1 MPFQFYTDTSGPQH
15 LVVLI
20 FIYFSISVKE
30 SWVLKRIDGWRQV
43 SSWSTNYKIRSP
55 HTYIKSTSI
64 ILLFLR
70 SNNFLVPFSSIF
82 SAFCHVVILGF
93 HLINCRVVFCF
104 CRFFFCFISRRT
116 WGYSYYY
123 TFSFS
128 NRKKSEQVQ
137 KGLPRRLFLCILAG
151 VMRFKE
157 KCP

>member
-70 SNNFLVPFSSIF
+70 SNNFLVPFRRYSQHFVMSLLSWVFISSIVELF
-82 SAFCHVVILGF
+82 SVF
-93 HLINCRVVFCF
+93 VVFSFVLFRGARGDIHIIILFHFRIERNLNKCRKVCRAGYF
-104 CRFFFCFISRRT
+104 CAF
-116 WGYSYYY
+116 
-123 TFSFS
+123 
-128 NRKKSEQVQ
+128 
-137 KGLPRRLFLCILAG
+137 
-151 VMRFKE
+151 
-157 KCP
+157 